1 MKNWDE
7 YAKHGDLRSVIDC
20 GDTLG
25 FKNNYI
31 NFMQHKILSDN
42 MGDLNGKRVLDL
54 GCGIGR
60 FTKLLQDL
68 GADVIGIDSCNDM
81 LKHNSGKTVC
91 APTDNLPF
99 EDKYFD
105 VVLSVW
111 TLQYLD
117 LKPLV
122 KTVEEINRVLNVD
135 GDVYL
140 IEQISD
146 HGYDYVYSRH
156 LSDYV
161 CAFREMNNF
170 LFISSIPIMRERD
183 KIVGVIRHGIIPDKY
198 FESILPYHMILN
210 KYLNLR
216 NTNGYTDYFMHFR
229 KGVV

>member
-1 MKNWDE
+1 MKNWED
-7 YAKHGDLRSVIDC
+7 YAKHGDLRSVIDS

-31 NFMQHKILSDN
+31 NLMQHKILSDN

-81 LKHNSGKTVC
+81 LKYNIGKTVC
-91 APTDNLPF
+91 TSTDSLPF

-111 TLQYLD
+111 TLQYVD
-117 LKPLV
+117 IKPLV
-122 KTVEEINRVLNVD
+122 KTVGEIDRVLKPD
-135 GDVYL
+135 GNIYL

-146 HGYDYVYSRH
+146 NGYDYVYPRWV
-156 LSDYV
+156 SDYEN
-161 CAFREMNNF
+161 AFNKFSLIYHR
-170 LFISSIPIMRERD
+170 PIMLERD
-183 KIVGVIRHGIIPDKY
+183 KVVGIIRHGIIPSKY
-198 FESILPYHMILN
+198 FSLILPYHLELN
-210 KYLNLR
+210 KYLYLNK
-216 NTNGYTDYFMHFR
+216 NEYVDYFMHF
-229 KGVV
+229 KKETL